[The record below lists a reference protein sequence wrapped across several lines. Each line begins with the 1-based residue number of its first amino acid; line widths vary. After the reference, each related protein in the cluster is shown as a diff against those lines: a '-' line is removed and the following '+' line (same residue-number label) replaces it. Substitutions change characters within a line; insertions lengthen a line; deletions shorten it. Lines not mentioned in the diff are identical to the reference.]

1 MKAGATFLET
11 PQSVINAPTKSRI
24 LVVDDH
30 PDFRYGL
37 MELINGMAIAEVCG
51 EADDACSALAA
62 FRSLK
67 PDLVL
72 LDISLP
78 GRDGIELTKM
88 MKAESPRI
96 PILIVSMHD
105 EAFYGLRAL
114 RAGAC
119 GYLRKDDSLDHLE
132 DAIEHALR
140 QDYYLS
146 PRLKRHLIQQFLQS
160 NGPTT
165 ENYTL
170 QGLSDREMEVFHW
183 LGKGLGTRQI
193 ADRLGL
199 SVKTIET
206 HRAHIK
212 TKLSLD
218 TAEDMVKLARE
229 WKELGE
235 HPSSRI
241 AVGSN

>member
-1 MKAGATFLET
+1 MKAGDTSLEP

-30 PDFRYGL
+30 PAFRFGL
-37 MELINGMAIAEVCG
+37 RELISDMAMAEVCG
-51 EADDACSALAA
+51 EAEDAATALAA
-62 FRSLK
+62 FRELK

-88 MKAESPRI
+88 MKAEAPRT

-119 GYLRKDDSLDHLE
+119 GYLRKDDSLDQLE

-146 PRLKRHLIQQFLQS
+146 PRLKRHLIQQFLQN
-160 NGPTT
+160 NGQPQ
-165 ENYTL
+165 ESYTL

-212 TKLSLD
+212 TKLSLES
-218 TAEDMVKLARE
+218 AEDMVKLARE
-229 WKELGE
+229 WKLLGE
-235 HPSSRI
+235 KPANRM
-241 AVGSN
+241 AAGRN

>member
-1 MKAGATFLET
+1 MKAGANILET
-11 PQSVINAPTKSRI
+11 PQSVIDAPTKSRI

-30 PDFRYGL
+30 PAFRYGL
-37 MELINGMAIAEVCG
+37 MELISNMSSAEVCG
-51 EADDACSALAA
+51 EADDAFSALAA

-88 MKAESPRI
+88 MKAESPRT
-96 PILIVSMHD
+96 PILIVSMHN

-119 GYLRKDDSLDHLE
+119 GYLRKDDSLAHLE

-160 NGPTT
+160 SAPTT
-165 ENYTL
+165 ESFTL

-183 LGKGLGTRQI
+183 LGKGLSTRQI

-199 SVKTIET
+199 SP
-206 HRAHIK
+206 HFSYARS
-212 TKLSLD
+212 LSR
-218 TAEDMVKLARE
+218 VQR
-229 WKELGE
+229 
-235 HPSSRI
+235 RI
-241 AVGSN
+241 SL